1 MSPDDLAVQRR
12 EDLIPVV
19 AQLIQELPKPE
30 QLVLSLYVVEGLT
43 FPEVGT
49 VLDVPED
56 RVWQLYTGAMHHLH
70 TQLSAWR
77 AEIQEPMVTERAAIL
92 IPEAYNG
99 LKPQESP
106 T

>member
-1 MSPDDLAVQRR
+1 MSRHNLAVQRR
-12 EDLIPVV
+12 EDLIPLV

-56 RVWQLYTGAMHHLH
+56 RVWQLYSGAMHHLR

-77 AEIQEPMVTERAAIL
+77 AEIQEPIVSERAAIFDPRSL
-92 IPEAYNG
+92 
-99 LKPQESP
+99 
-106 T
+106 